1 MRKLSLRLKIAL
13 WSALV
18 VAVALVPTGI
28 FTLIHVYHEQ
38 LEATQERLLGT
49 SRHYIDMASKHRG
62 ESQWG
67 AEQTAIK
74 IFHPGG
80 QPERFVEIAD
90 EQGEVVCRSANV
102 APGVMA
108 GLPQGFSYVHLK
120 GKPVRALV
128 TESKGV
134 VVRYAM
140 DLDEV
145 YDATKELAVA
155 YLIALPFL
163 LTVIYVGGGVISGK
177 ALAPVRLLAQT
188 AEQITAADLGKRLPA
203 ATTQDEIGR
212 LTNVFNEM
220 LDRLQVSF
228 NQATRFSADAS
239 HELKTPL
246 TLLRAGVED
255 LLESSEVPSHMKPP
269 LNALL
274 EQTTLLASIV
284 GNLLLLSRMDAR
296 QFKLDFAMQNAS
308 EILESCLEDA
318 IIMAEDRGLNFE
330 AQIPAELMVPV
341 DQSRFTQIIHN
352 LLDNAI
358 KYNIPQGTI
367 KVTAREEEAFA
378 VIRIANTS
386 VARHE
391 VASQQLF
398 ERFYREEHSASVPG
412 RGLGLSL
419 ARELARAHGGDVT
432 LEGSDGHWTEF
443 KIRLPLRH
451 AGE

>member
-1 MRKLSLRLKIAL
+1 MKKLPLRLKIAL

-38 LEATQERLLGT
+38 IEATQERLLGT
-49 SRHYIDMASKHRG
+49 SRHFIDMASRHRG
-62 ESQWG
+62 DSQWNV
-67 AEQTAIK
+67 EQTAIK
-74 IFHPGG
+74 VFHPGG
-80 QPERFVEIAD
+80 QPERFVEIED
-90 EQGEVVCRSANV
+90 DQGVVLYRSPNIGGDV
-102 APGVMA
+102 LGS
-108 GLPQGFSYVHLK
+108 LPHGFSYVQLK
-120 GKPVRALV
+120 GKPVRVLV
-128 TESKGV
+128 TQSKGM
-134 VVRYAM
+134 VVRYGM

-145 YDATKELAVA
+145 YDATRELAVA

-163 LTVIYVGGGVISGK
+163 LTVIFVGGRFISGK
-177 ALAPVRLLAQT
+177 ALAPIRLLAQT
-188 AEQITAADLGKRLPA
+188 AEQITAADLGKRLPE

-220 LDRLQVSF
+220 LDRLHVSF

-255 LLESSEVPSHMKPP
+255 LLESSEVPSRLKPP
-269 LNALL
+269 INSLL

-284 GNLLLLSRMDAR
+284 ENLLLLSRMDAR

-318 IIMAEDRGLNFE
+318 VIMAGDESLTFE
-330 AQIPAELMVPV
+330 AQIPAELMMPV
-341 DQSRFTQIIHN
+341 DKSRFTQIIHN

-358 KYNIPQGTI
+358 KYNLPQGTI
-367 KVTAREEEAFA
+367 KVTVREEEEFV

-386 VARHE
+386 LACHE
-391 VASQQLF
+391 VASQRLF
-398 ERFYREEHSASVPG
+398 ERFYREEHSAPIPG

-432 LEGSDGHWTEF
+432 LEGSDGRWTEF
-443 KIRLPLRH
+443 EIRLPRRR
-451 AGE
+451 E